1 MRCGKEPARCGR
13 LQLRRQRKRPWA
25 KGGQVAGLWGLET
38 ARPRILSAG
47 LWEGTPPAGTLIVA
61 LRD

>member
-1 MRCGKEPARCGR
+1 MAGFNFEDSGR
-13 LQLRRQRKRPWA
+13 GPGP

-47 LWEGTPPAGTLIVA
+47 LWEGTPPAGALIVA
-61 LRD
+61 PRD

>member
-1 MRCGKEPARCGR
+1 MAGFNFEDSGR
-13 LQLRRQRKRPWA
+13 GPGP
-25 KGGQVAGLWGLET
+25 KGAGGLWGLEA
-38 ARPRILSAG
+38 ARPRILSAR